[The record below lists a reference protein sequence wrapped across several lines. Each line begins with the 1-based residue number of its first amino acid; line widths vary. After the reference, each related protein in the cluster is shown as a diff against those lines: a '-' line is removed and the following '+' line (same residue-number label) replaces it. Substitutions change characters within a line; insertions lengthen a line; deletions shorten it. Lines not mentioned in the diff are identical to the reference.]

1 MTVITG
7 FGRDTSC
14 LTELRPGRYAAGAR
28 LVAEAAYRRLT
39 TPKGALLGGD
49 DEANYGLDL
58 LEVIGA
64 MNPKAIAAALPAQI
78 RHELLQDDRI
88 SSVDVVCNVVT
99 SGPNTT
105 IQIEISAETDVGPFD
120 LTLAVS
126 DVSVDVVGLEV

>member
-1 MTVITG
+1 MTVTG

-14 LTELRPGRYAAGAR
+14 LTELRPGRYATGAR

-88 SSVDVVCNVVT
+88 SSVDAVCNVVT